1 MNAETRTLVAI
12 FLIVLISIVS
22 YRFLPKAQT
31 QPPPSV
37 KWEEPPPKGV
47 MVEEAGPTELK
58 DAQVTP
64 ATDEDSILIETDLYR
79 ICLSSV
85 GGSIK
90 SVRLTEYADL
100 RGEGEELKARSIF
113 DRILPIIRSIFKRK
127 KEPQGRAE
135 LIPEGRRAV
144 LSTVRTSNGTYDLAN
159 HNFTIEKTVHPSA
172 TAKGEVVFAALLPDG
187 ATLRKT
193 YTFKKDD
200 YIIGLEEICSG
211 SAKELILDWGA
222 GLRQTEKAQRG
233 YMNYFSALA
242 MVGGTF
248 KQWRLDKAVKV
259 LRSGEIDKIRDLE
272 YVGRVDWGAVKT
284 KYFLACFIPKT
295 EVRYFKVDTVGPSVV
310 RIGARVDT
318 VAPTELS
325 IGMMSEGS
333 KAEYDIYIGPIQY
346 DRLKEFG
353 LGLQRAVYLGPG
365 WVSGIS
371 RLILKILV
379 GLHRL
384 VHNYGVVIILFSC
397 LMMVIF
403 YPLTFKSLRSMRE
416 MQKLQPK
423 IAALKQKHKK
433 DPQRLNTETMSMY
446 KKEGINPLGGCLP
459 LLFQMPVFWAL
470 FAILRSMIELRG
482 AHFLWIGDLSERDP
496 TFILPVL
503 MAGSMFVQ
511 QKFTPTDP
519 RQKAMKYMMPMVM
532 LFIFWSFPAGLVLY
546 WFIYNVLSVVQH
558 YILHRRGEE
567 PKAAASR
574 QAH

>member
-1 MNAETRTLVAI
+1 MSAETRTLIAI
-12 FLIVLISIVS
+12 FLIVLISIIS
-22 YRFLPKAQT
+22 YKYLPRQQA
-31 QPPPSV
+31 QPPLPVES
-37 KWEEPPPKGV
+37 EEPHLERV
-47 MVEEAGPTELK
+47 MVERVKPTELK
-58 DAQVTP
+58 AARVAPT
-64 ATDEDSILIETDLYR
+64 ADEDSVLIETDLHR

-90 SVRLTEYADL
+90 SLRLKEYADL
-100 RGEGEELKARSIF
+100 RGKGEELKAASTF
-113 DRILPIIRSIFKRK
+113 ERIWALIQSMFRRREESQ
-127 KEPQGRAE
+127 ELAE

-144 LSTVRTSNGTYDLAN
+144 LSTVRTSDGTFDLAN
-159 HNFTIEKTVHPSA
+159 HNFTIETTVHPSGA
-172 TAKGEVVFAALLPDG
+172 VEGKVVFAALLPDG
-187 ATLRKT
+187 STLRKT
-193 YTFKKDD
+193 YTFRNGD
-200 YIIGLEEICSG
+200 YIIGLEEICPG

-233 YMNYFSALA
+233 YLNYFSAMA
-242 MVGGTF
+242 MVGGMF
-248 KQWRLDKAVKV
+248 KQWQLTKAVKV
-259 LRSGEIDKIRDLE
+259 LRSGEIHKIRDLE

-284 KYFLACFIPKT
+284 KYFLACFIPKR
-295 EVRYFKVDTVGPSVV
+295 EVRYFRVDTVGPSIV

-325 IGMMSEGS
+325 VRMMSEGNR
-333 KAEYDIYIGPIQY
+333 AEYDIYVGPIQY
-346 DRLKEFG
+346 DRLREFD

-371 RLILKILV
+371 RLILRILV
-379 GLHRL
+379 WLHKL

-397 LMMVIF
+397 IMMVIF

-423 IAALKQKHKK
+423 IAALKQKYKK
-433 DPQRLNTETMSMY
+433 DPKRLNTETMGIY

-482 AHFLWIGDLSERDP
+482 ANFLWIADLSERDP

-519 RQKAMKYMMPMVM
+519 RQKAMTYMMPMIM

-558 YILHRRGEE
+558 YILHKRGEE
-567 PKAAASR
+567 PKTAS
-574 QAH
+574 